1 MKQLNLIRNL
11 FSVAVMMTLACNV
24 SAQVSIRDRIQ
35 IMDRD
40 IFNYPES
47 TEAPVKTKK
56 SKTNRIVYSDR
67 AGNQSYEDPYF
78 QRKRSS
84 HGIGTPYYI
93 VGEKNGT
100 YKLVQADPDITGKP
114 KSIIGFLYNSKRHF
128 KEPRK
133 VNYAGWIPSENI
145 LMYDHAYINPR
156 NNQPIRYRIGIN
168 SINKLFDIH
177 QFFNGDTLKIYGEPF
192 LKTTTDAVVVS
203 GEVVYLYK
211 LDKSGKSAL
220 ISNAPAL
227 SDSTKRFLGWI
238 PADLLAEV
246 GQNEVYH
253 VDYSRYRDSLLCAV
267 NLMYPETLALHNANI
282 QGTILFNLDGN
293 PTGPITD
300 GNIRLNYPLSVWD
313 KNWNKIINIK
323 GGDIMVSDVRKM
335 EAENKNVNIHVL
347 FNDADLP
354 YLSPYINVLQ
364 NLKLKMKPGYDYTF
378 SATCISS
385 NGENRHLAP
394 TKDFSAWLDYI
405 KQSISSK
412 RKNEQEE
419 QSSFYGFGGAIK
431 QISCYDNESRFSN
444 NVFIIL
450 GSKQTLSLHEQQL
463 SWLATQPARLLFAQI
478 DRASGT
484 AYQDFLLQA
493 KSILDSHSTKYI
505 DHISNYIADN
515 RLVKTELFKN
525 IEATDANLYL
535 YDAPYNSL
543 TVGGILFPKGRNR
556 LENNALET
564 ALDSVLQQSFETDS
578 LLLYSLKDY
587 ERNIGVLRSRPT
599 SELTHIFY
607 HTENPDSTSLDDIDR
622 NSVNDTY
629 YIKASVAD
637 SIMNG
642 YEYGYLL
649 DDREV
654 MGLLQSYR
662 GLLPEFSDNIGKKEL
677 RVLRKQF
684 KQQKK
689 SINRSFYRKVLPR
702 NPYLAQIFYYKTGV
716 MANDSLLNSTKV
728 KKLKKRKVELTDF
741 NSGYTALISKM
752 KRLEDMYQRN
762 LFRPVFIAG
771 MGDSYQNYFTALPS
785 SIPTLP
791 CPDVPLPVAHTQQ
804 AVVVS
809 NEDPKKLGRVQ
820 VKMNWQTGPMQTS
833 WIRVLTPD
841 AGTSDKVA
849 TNRGFVFI
857 PEKGDQVMVAFRY
870 DDPNR
875 PFVLGSLF
883 HGKSGTGGGSSNKTK
898 SLTTRSG
905 CTITLDD
912 EKGSVMMK
920 DKEGN
925 SYTADGEGNITI
937 SASKSITLCVG
948 ENKIMI
954 DSEGNISSN
963 AEKDIT
969 ESAGANIAQSAE
981 NIDCTASSNY
991 NISSTDFTASGSS
1004 SATVSGTTK
1013 ATIDSSGT
1021 TAVAGTIVKLN

>member
-67 AGNQSYEDPYF
+67 TGNQSYEDPYF

-253 VDYSRYRDSLLCAV
+253 VDYSRYRDSLLCTV
-267 NLMYPETLALHNANI
+267 NLMYPDTLVLHNANI

-335 EAENKNVNIHVL
+335 EAENKSVNIHVL

-556 LENNALET
+556 LESNALET
-564 ALDSVLQQSFETDS
+564 ALDSVLRQSFETDS
-578 LLLYSLKDY
+578 LLLHSLKDY

-684 KQQKK
+684 KRQKK

-762 LFRPVFIAG
+762 LFRPVLIAG
-771 MGDSYQNYFTALPS
+771 
-785 SIPTLP
+785 
-791 CPDVPLPVAHTQQ
+791 
-804 AVVVS
+804 
-809 NEDPKKLGRVQ
+809 KKYY
-820 VKMNWQTGPMQTS
+820 
-833 WIRVLTPD
+833 
-841 AGTSDKVA
+841 
-849 TNRGFVFI
+849 FI
-857 PEKGDQVMVAFRY
+857 PKQ
-870 DDPNR
+870 
-875 PFVLGSLF
+875 LIL
-883 HGKSGTGGGSSNKTK
+883 
-898 SLTTRSG
+898 
-905 CTITLDD
+905 
-912 EKGSVMMK
+912 
-920 DKEGN
+920 
-925 SYTADGEGNITI
+925 
-937 SASKSITLCVG
+937 
-948 ENKIMI
+948 
-954 DSEGNISSN
+954 
-963 AEKDIT
+963 
-969 ESAGANIAQSAE
+969 
-981 NIDCTASSNY
+981 
-991 NISSTDFTASGSS
+991 
-1004 SATVSGTTK
+1004 
-1013 ATIDSSGT
+1013 
-1021 TAVAGTIVKLN
+1021 

>member
-67 AGNQSYEDPYF
+67 TGNQSYEDPYF

-267 NLMYPETLALHNANI
+267 NLMYPDTLALHNANI

-293 PTGPITD
+293 PAGPITD

-378 SATCISS
+378 SATCISF

-525 IEATDANLYL
+525 IEVTDANLYL

-556 LENNALET
+556 LESNALET
-564 ALDSVLQQSFETDS
+564 ALDSVFQQSFETDS

-684 KQQKK
+684 KRQKK

-741 NSGYTALISKM
+741 NSAIQPDFKDEKTGRYVSTQPFQARIHSRQEILFYSETINTVNKWNQQENNYRQRYLKSCIRSASRNQYGYLV
-752 KRLEDMYQRN
+752 QRY
-762 LFRPVFIAG
+762 FGASATSR
-771 MGDSYQNYFTALPS
+771 YQNG
-785 SIPTLP
+785 
-791 CPDVPLPVAHTQQ
+791 
-804 AVVVS
+804 VS
-809 NEDPKKLGRVQ
+809 RTFL
-820 VKMNWQTGPMQTS
+820 TG
-833 WIRVLTPD
+833 W
-841 AGTSDKVA
+841 
-849 TNRGFVFI
+849 
-857 PEKGDQVMVAFRY
+857 
-870 DDPNR
+870 
-875 PFVLGSLF
+875 
-883 HGKSGTGGGSSNKTK
+883 
-898 SLTTRSG
+898 
-905 CTITLDD
+905 
-912 EKGSVMMK
+912 
-920 DKEGN
+920 
-925 SYTADGEGNITI
+925 
-937 SASKSITLCVG
+937 
-948 ENKIMI
+948 
-954 DSEGNISSN
+954 
-963 AEKDIT
+963 
-969 ESAGANIAQSAE
+969 
-981 NIDCTASSNY
+981 
-991 NISSTDFTASGSS
+991 
-1004 SATVSGTTK
+1004 
-1013 ATIDSSGT
+1013 
-1021 TAVAGTIVKLN
+1021 